1 MIKLDLTW
9 CKGLEVIW
17 LTTFADIEDWARGLP
32 SETPWTS
39 DNHEDLGILTDI
51 FHEMAANRDMKITRI
66 SMKSLPVYSPY
77 TFAVLDESN
86 YRNLWSTSD
95 MDFKQ

>member
-1 MIKLDLTW
+1 
-9 CKGLEVIW
+9 
-17 LTTFADIEDWARGLP
+17 
-32 SETPWTS
+32 
-39 DNHEDLGILTDI
+39 
-51 FHEMAANRDMKITRI
+51 MAANRDMKITRI

>member
-1 MIKLDLTW
+1 
-9 CKGLEVIW
+9 
-17 LTTFADIEDWARGLP
+17 
-32 SETPWTS
+32 
-39 DNHEDLGILTDI
+39 
-51 FHEMAANRDMKITRI
+51 MAANRDMKITRI

-86 YRNLWSTSD
+86 YHNLWSTSD